1 LAAFALLLAAASLG
15 WGQNNRKDRGKKDA
29 PHAVIAGTVFRDPGF
44 AQPGAT
50 VTIVRKDQPGK
61 KLEQLESNYR
71 GEFSFHVPAGPA
83 TYIVTATLKGFKPE
97 RQEFEVSGEEK
108 VNATLLL
115 IPESN
120 K

>member
-50 VTIVRKDQPGK
+50 VTIVRKDQPG
-61 KLEQLESNYR
+61 
-71 GEFSFHVPAGPA
+71 
-83 TYIVTATLKGFKPE
+83 
-97 RQEFEVSGEEK
+97 
-108 VNATLLL
+108 
-115 IPESN
+115 
-120 K
+120 

>member
-1 LAAFALLLAAASLG
+1 
-15 WGQNNRKDRGKKDA
+15 
-29 PHAVIAGTVFRDPGF
+29 
-44 AQPGAT
+44 
-50 VTIVRKDQPGK
+50 VRKDQPGK

-97 RQEFEVSGEEK
+97 RQEFEVSGEEQ